1 MARYAAEVNRT
12 AGAGLTVGS
21 VVADGTTPHRG
32 KLYDLVMGSE
42 ATPADNAFNWIVG
55 RVTAAGTSTAV
66 TAIALDPAD
75 AAALADVGENH
86 TVEPTYTANQ
96 TLLQYQPEP
105 ARDVPV
111 GRVSGGRVGLSG
123 DGGEWPGRGRPPRRR
138 RWSCRPRS
146 TSTSNK
152 RFGTC
157 VDHGLRDVG

>member
-96 TLLQYQPEP
+96 TLLSISLNQRATFRWVAYP
-105 ARDVPV
+105 
-111 GRVSGGRVGLSG
+111 
-123 DGGEWPGRGRPPRRR
+123 GGELVYPA
-138 RWSCRPRS
+138 
-146 TSTSNK
+146 TAAN
-152 RFGTC
+152 
-157 VDHGLRDVG
+157 GLGVKTPTASAVVVSATLHFDEQ